1 MLDFVKNPEDRQL
14 MELLMGTMAVARP
27 FMAPPGVPEVRATA
41 LRRAFDKTMKDE
53 GFLAEAKQLQLD
65 VEPTAGEEAQKIV
78 QAMYATPKAV
88 VERAKKLLSPN

>member
-1 MLDFVKNPEDRQL
+1 
-14 MELLMGTMAVARP
+14 
-27 FMAPPGVPEVRATA
+27 MAPPGVPEGRATA

-78 QAMYATPKAV
+78 QSMYATPKAV